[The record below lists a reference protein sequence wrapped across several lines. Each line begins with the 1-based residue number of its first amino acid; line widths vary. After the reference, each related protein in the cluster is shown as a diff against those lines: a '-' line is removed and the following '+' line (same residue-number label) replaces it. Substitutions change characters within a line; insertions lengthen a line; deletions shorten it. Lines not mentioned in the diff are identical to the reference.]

1 MREKEIKEEKSEVK
15 AEYDALKKHL
25 GEMLLE
31 HNAQEENPEEWAYYS
46 RKFEEARQKLKRQI

>member
-1 MREKEIKEEKSEVK
+1 MREVEVKDEKTLVK

-25 GEMLLE
+25 GEILLE

-46 RKFEEARQKLKRQI
+46 RKFEEARQKLKRQL